1 MGMVS
6 LYLIEVEMKK
16 THILIITLILFVAMF
31 VSCET
36 LALEGNGSSTS
47 TNGYSAKQKEN
58 PESKF
63 IGTWVY
69 SDKNFGE
76 TTKKLGIKGW
86 PSDSRYEFSLSFG
99 LDGTGTLSRIT
110 SAYGSETEEK
120 QEFIWYIDTSYDKRV
135 YAVMRD
141 NTAES
146 YTLLYENDLFLTMNT
161 TDLGTMFFAKKQQGE
176 IQQ

>member
-1 MGMVS
+1 MKKVHIQIVS
-6 LYLIEVEMKK
+6 LVLIV
-16 THILIITLILFVAMF
+16 IMF
-31 VSCET
+31 ASCET
-36 LALEGNGSSTS
+36 LALEGDESSTITS
-47 TNGYSAKQKEN
+47 GSFTKQEES

-63 IGTWVY
+63 LGTWVY

-86 PSDSRYEFSLSFG
+86 PLDSRFELAFSFG
-99 LDGTGTLSRIT
+99 LNGTGTLSRIT

-146 YTLLYENDLFLTMNT
+146 YTLLYENDLFLTMNDK
-161 TDLGTMFFAKKQQGE
+161 DLGTMFFAKKQQGE